1 MRAVLVLEHRESP
14 ESSGLGARGAR
25 LDPVSDGLTSRRICL
40 PSSCFDLANGF
51 KRRAKIL
58 KREIQMVTFAALK
71 ATTIWGVLNIFEV
84 KNIPR
89 TLTKLWTHVSFSLLE
104 IDFIYCIPVSKY
116 VKKLPNQI
124 KTSSHLLKSAK
135 SGPENPRLLGFPET
149 KNFRME
155 VDQDPE
161 VPSSSSCAKNEKK
174 RYCDFVP

>member
-124 KTSSHLLKSAK
+124 KTSSHRLKSAK

-149 KNFRME
+149 KNLRME

-174 RYCDFVP
+174 RYCDFVT